1 MLAGLSLFYVG
12 AVSCLNG
19 FWLLG
24 RIRDKKVAVIDVFVG
39 GIRLKCVLAS
49 RQLGRGNTI
58 PGACGFESAHR
69 CSVSKCLPRL
79 FFGMLSY

>member
-24 RIRDKKVAVIDVFVG
+24 RIPDKEVAVIDVFVG
-39 GIRLKCVLAS
+39 GITLKCVLAS
-49 RQLGRGNTI
+49 RQLCRGSTI

-69 CSVSKCLPRL
+69 CSVSKCPPRL
-79 FFGMLSY
+79 FSEC

>member
-39 GIRLKCVLAS
+39 GITLKCVLAS
-49 RQLGRGNTI
+49 R
-58 PGACGFESAHR
+58 
-69 CSVSKCLPRL
+69 
-79 FFGMLSY
+79 